1 MSNNGNK
8 SSREPRV
15 FSPTEHAEAIA
26 LSEFALARD
35 EWGQLVLTSAVNSSP
50 TAVAPT
56 PLFPISDP
64 EHWISLRG
72 PDGVELACVEDPTTL
87 AAESRQLLQEELAR
101 REFVPIIERIVR
113 VSGQMEPSE
122 WTVET
127 DRGLTS
133 FVLESEDDV
142 RRIGDDQ
149 IVIVDAHGTRYHIPD
164 VSKVDTK
171 SRRIIEW
178 YV

>member
-1 MSNNGNK
+1 MSIKGNK

-15 FSPTEHAEAIA
+15 FSPTEQAEPIAISD
-26 LSEFALARD
+26 LSLARD
-35 EWGQLVLTSAVNSSP
+35 EWGQLVLISAANSAP
-50 TAVAPT
+50 TTVAPT

-72 PDGVELACVEDPTTL
+72 PDGVELACVEEPSKL
-87 AAESRQLLQEELAR
+87 SAETRQLLQEELAR
-101 REFVPIIERIVR
+101 REFVPIIERVVR

-127 DRGLTS
+127 DRGPTS

-149 IVIVDAHGTRYHIPD
+149 IVIVDAHGTRYHIPNLNA
-164 VSKVDTK
+164 VDAK

>member
-1 MSNNGNK
+1 VTLG
-8 SSREPRV
+8 
-15 FSPTEHAEAIA
+15 
-26 LSEFALARD
+26 RD
-35 EWGQLVLTSAVNSSP
+35 EWGQLVLTSAATGSP
-50 TAVAPT
+50 AAVTPI

-72 PDGVELACVEDPTTL
+72 LDGIELACVEDPQALST
-87 AAESRQLLQEELAR
+87 ESRELLQNELAR
-101 REFVPIIERIVR
+101 REFVPVIERIVR

-127 DRGLTS
+127 DRGTTS

-149 IVIVDAHGTRYHIPD
+149 IVIVDAHGTRYQIPD
-164 VSKVDTK
+164 LNTVDAK

>member
-1 MSNNGNK
+1 MSTNG
-8 SSREPRV
+8 SSQPPQEPRV
-15 FSPTEHAEAIA
+15 FTPAEHAETVA
-26 LSEFALARD
+26 STDFSLARD
-35 EWGQLVLTSAVNSSP
+35 EWGQLILTPTHGRPAAV
-50 TAVAPT
+50 TPT

-64 EHWISLRG
+64 EKWISLRG
-72 PDGVELACVEDPTTL
+72 PDDAELACVEDPNTL
-87 AAESRQLLQEELAR
+87 APESRELLKAELAR

-127 DRGLTS
+127 DRGPTS

-142 RRIGDDQ
+142 RRIGESQ

-164 VSKVDTK
+164 LNAVDAK
-171 SRRIIEW
+171 SRRIVEW

>member
-1 MSNNGNK
+1 MSPTGNNAPL
-8 SSREPRV
+8 EPRV
-15 FSPTEHAEAIA
+15 FAPQDNGETTGPGEV
-26 LSEFALARD
+26 ALARD
-35 EWGQLVLTSAVNSSP
+35 EWGQLVLMSATSASP

-72 PDGVELACVEDPTTL
+72 LDGVELACIEDLNTL
-87 AAESRQLLQEELAR
+87 STESRELLQNELAH
-101 REFVPIIERIVR
+101 REFVPVIERIVR

-127 DRGLTS
+127 DRGPTS

-149 IVIVDAHGTRYHIPD
+149 IVIVDAHGTRYHIPNLNM
-164 VSKVDTK
+164 VDAK
-171 SRRIIEW
+171 SRRIVEW